1 MKTTLE
7 LPDDLMRRVKV
18 RAAQSDSK
26 LKDTVAQLL
35 EAGLRGASLA
45 ATAAPP
51 KPLRLR
57 KLGLQT
63 MDSIERAIA
72 SGRD

>member
-1 MKTTLE
+1 MPTVESETTDVLMTNVALLAPAGTVT
-7 LPDDLMRRVKV
+7 LPGTE
-18 RAAQSDSK
+18 AAGFALDN
-26 LKDTVAQLL
+26 
-35 EAGLRGASLA
+35 